1 MKFLT
6 FNEFINERYINSLS
20 NHPYLTPD
28 NLFPNVKLDNK
39 SDEYLAIQLYQNG
52 YTVTDIQKFLRTGK
66 VSKKEADVIKL
77 SVELIDKAFT
87 KSRKFLKETIL
98 WRGVDGLNFYSSG
111 DGIDKGYTST
121 AKTLNSTVKDWSI
134 GGKILRIIA
143 PKGMSYIDMNSY
155 LNKSDIDG
163 VDQEEFLLPRGLKFE
178 LDEKFTDYETYQ
190 VKK

>member
-1 MKFLT
+1 MKLFT
-6 FNEFINERYINSLS
+6 FNEFICEGYVTSLS

-28 NLFPNVKLDNK
+28 NLYPKVKINNK

-66 VSKKEADVIKL
+66 VPKKEVDVIKS
-77 SVELIDKAFT
+77 SVELIDKAFM
-87 KSRKFLKETIL
+87 KAPKLLKDSEL

-121 AKTLNSTVKDWSI
+121 AQTLNSTVKDWSI

-143 PKGMSYIDMNSY
+143 PKGMNYIDMNSY
-155 LNKSDIDG
+155 LNRSDIDG
-163 VDQEEFLLPRGLKFE
+163 VDQEEYLLPRGLKFE
-178 LDEKFTDYETYQ
+178 LDPSFTDYETYRI
-190 VKK
+190 KR